1 MVAFRQNFLKQ
12 KRTRAA
18 NVLEFIN
25 QYIFIRQPQTIP
37 DDWRCFNDHVTEVKQ
52 AFLMIVFFIAFK
64 NRLENLYERLES
76 INVNASF
83 MPTGN

>member
-1 MVAFRQNFLKQ
+1 MV
-12 KRTRAA
+12 
-18 NVLEFIN
+18 
-25 QYIFIRQPQTIP
+25 
-37 DDWRCFNDHVTEVKQ
+37 
-52 AFLMIVFFIAFK
+52 VFFIAFK